1 MDLYDLLMWS
11 EAFRGSPH
19 HNSAH
24 PAMIQ
29 TPITIGTEG
38 VRELGIGMRRVP
50 VAGPKIY
57 TYYIYIYVC
66 MCMKSMYVY
75 IYMFTSFH
83 GRYNASDAWYEAIE
97 GWKGWYAEQVS
108 TDGCSSGNR
117 TLRSGRLQCFSSLNI
132 KYIDCSNLV
141 KTSLVPAKLEKKRHN
156 AKRNISG
163 MEAGMLTG
171 YSGI

>member
-1 MDLYDLLMWS
+1 MDLYDLLMWA

-57 TYYIYIYVC
+57 ICVYV
-66 MCMKSMYVY
+66 YVY
-75 IYMFTSFH
+75 IYVHIISW
-83 GRYNASDAWYEAIE
+83 S
-97 GWKGWYAEQVS
+97 
-108 TDGCSSGNR
+108 
-117 TLRSGRLQCFSSLNI
+117 LQRERCMVRG
-132 KYIDCSNLV
+132 Y
-141 KTSLVPAKLEKKRHN
+141 R
-156 AKRNISG
+156 G
-163 MEAGMLTG
+163 MERLVCRTSEHGCLQLWK
-171 YSGI
+171 

>member
-1 MDLYDLLMWS
+1 MDLYDLLMWA

-57 TYYIYIYVC
+57 IYICVCVCVCICIYIYVHIISWSLQRERC
-66 MCMKSMYVY
+66 MVRGY
-75 IYMFTSFH
+75 
-83 GRYNASDAWYEAIE
+83 R
-97 GWKGWYAEQVS
+97 
-108 TDGCSSGNR
+108 
-117 TLRSGRLQCFSSLNI
+117 
-132 KYIDCSNLV
+132 
-141 KTSLVPAKLEKKRHN
+141 
-156 AKRNISG
+156 G
-163 MEAGMLTG
+163 MERLVCRTSEHGWLQLWK
-171 YSGI
+171 

>member
-1 MDLYDLLMWS
+1 MDLYDLLMWA

-57 TYYIYIYVC
+57 ICVYV
-66 MCMKSMYVY
+66 YVY

-108 TDGCSSGNR
+108 TDVCSSGNR
-117 TLRSGRLQCFSSLNI
+117 TLRSGRLQCFS
-132 KYIDCSNLV
+132 
-141 KTSLVPAKLEKKRHN
+141 
-156 AKRNISG
+156 
-163 MEAGMLTG
+163 
-171 YSGI
+171 

>member
-1 MDLYDLLMWS
+1 VDLYDLLMWS

-66 MCMKSMYVY
+66 VCMCMKSMYVY
-75 IYMFTSFH
+75 IYICSHHFMVATTRAMH
-83 GRYNASDAWYEAIE
+83 G
-97 GWKGWYAEQVS
+97 
-108 TDGCSSGNR
+108 T
-117 TLRSGRLQCFSSLNI
+117 RL
-132 KYIDCSNLV
+132 
-141 KTSLVPAKLEKKRHN
+141 
-156 AKRNISG
+156 
-163 MEAGMLTG
+163 
-171 YSGI
+171 

>member
-1 MDLYDLLMWS
+1 MIYDTTYQNGDVRWCKLWEAWEWWRARIVDLYDLLMWS

-57 TYYIYIYVC
+57 TYYIYIYMCVC

-75 IYMFTSFH
+75 IYIYVHIISW
-83 GRYNASDAWYEAIE
+83 S
-97 GWKGWYAEQVS
+97 
-108 TDGCSSGNR
+108 
-117 TLRSGRLQCFSSLNI
+117 LQRERCMVRG
-132 KYIDCSNLV
+132 Y
-141 KTSLVPAKLEKKRHN
+141 R
-156 AKRNISG
+156 G
-163 MEAGMLTG
+163 MERLVCRTSEHGWLQLWK
-171 YSGI
+171 